1 MQVEIKDP
9 VCGMD
14 VNVDKAKFTY
24 EYDGVQYLFCCSGC
38 KDTFERNPSTFLEIR
53 NTVELQGQTHKHR
66 MSVSMPIVK
75 PSPSSESTY
84 ICPMCSEVQA
94 TKPGACPSCGMALQ
108 LRNITIAKQTDPE
121 LHNMNRRFW
130 IGALIGLPVV
140 SLALAEMM
148 LGSYIDSSIGYS
160 TSKWIQFIFA
170 TPVVVWVGKPF
181 FERCW
186 ASFINRS
193 PNMFT
198 LIGLGVGS
206 AYLYSAVATL
216 FPQIFPVGFQIEGRV
231 EPYFDTSVVII
242 LLVVLGQLLELH
254 AQYRT
259 RSELRSLLQLEPTV
273 AHRLGEQSEEDVP
286 LAMVKVGD
294 ILRVRPG
301 ERIPVDGV
309 VMNGRSTVD
318 ESMISGEPIPLE
330 KVSGSQVIGATLNG
344 TGGLI
349 IRAERVGHETLLAQI
364 VRMVNEA
371 QLSRAPIQD
380 LADRLAKY
388 FVPAVVA
395 IAVIAFIVWGLW
407 GPEPR
412 FASALVS
419 AVTVLII
426 ACPCALGLA
435 TPMAVV
441 VGTGRGATAGVLI
454 RNAEALEMLER
465 VNTLIIDKTGTL
477 TEGKPR
483 VQTVI
488 VSTGQDENEVLCL
501 AAGLEIASEHPLA
514 DAFVSEAKRR
524 KLQIVPATT
533 FQSEIGRGVVGT
545 VDGYQIIVGTRAMLE
560 RHSIDLGSLVGRID
574 EITQRTETVVYIGI
588 NGRAVGLVGISD
600 PVKASTPEAI
610 RQLKAEGLRIVMA
623 TGDSRLTAEAVA
635 GEIGLDID
643 DVIPELLPVDKL
655 RVVTERQA
663 AGLVVAMAGD
673 GINDAPA
680 LAAASVGIAMGTGT
694 DVAMES
700 AGVTLVK
707 GDIQAI
713 ARALHLSRATM
724 RNIRQNL
731 FLAFVYNLIGVP
743 VAAGVLYPF
752 FGLLINPLWACVAM
766 TMSSLSVI
774 GNALR
779 LRRVV
784 L

>member
-9 VCGMD
+9 VCGMN
-14 VNVDKAKFTY
+14 VNVDKAKFIY
-24 EYDGVQYLFCCSGC
+24 EYNGVKYLFCCSEC
-38 KDTFERNPSTFLEIR
+38 KNTFEHNPSTFLEIR
-53 NTVELQGQTHKHR
+53 NTIELQGQTHKHKI
-66 MSVSMPIVK
+66 SVSMPIVK

-108 LRNITIAKQTDPE
+108 LRTITIAKQTDPE

-140 SLALAEMM
+140 FLALAEMM

-160 TSKWIQFIFA
+160 TSKWIQFLFA

-206 AYLYSAVATL
+206 AYLYSAAATL
-216 FPQIFPVGFQIEGRV
+216 FPQLFPVGFQMEGRV

-318 ESMISGEPIPLE
+318 ESMISGEPIPIE
-330 KVSGSQVIGATLNG
+330 TVPGSQVIGATLNG
-344 TGGLI
+344 NGGLI

-395 IAVIAFIVWGLW
+395 IAVIAFIGWGLW

-488 VSTGQDENEVLCL
+488 VSMGQDENEVLCL

-600 PVKASTPEAI
+600 PVKASTPAAI
-610 RQLKAEGLRIVMA
+610 RQLKAEGLRVVMA

-635 GEIGLDID
+635 DEIGLDID

-731 FLAFVYNLIGVP
+731 VLAFVYNLIGVP

>member
-9 VCGMD
+9 VCGMH

-38 KDTFERNPSTFLEIR
+38 KDTFERNPSTFLKIR

-160 TSKWIQFIFA
+160 TSKWIQFLFA

-610 RQLKAEGLRIVMA
+610 RQLKAEGLRVVMA